1 MGIKVVRRKP
11 KTAGKT
17 ISDADRRRKKKPKMA
32 GNPISDADRS
42 LAEKFL
48 NRNDGGVASKTRR
61 F

>member
-17 ISDADRRRKKKPKMA
+17 ISDE
-32 GNPISDADRS
+32 DRS